1 MADFKKNRKEVRA
14 VVLKPGEELLINAG
28 PADWDAALKEFLA
41 TLDVKESTKKT
52 YKESLNQFHKF
63 ITSSGKQFSSLT
75 EKDIL
80 EYKQHLIS
88 TKLQALTI
96 RSYIVAVHKFYE
108 WTASHHL
115 YENIAV
121 SVKSPRRNQGSPDGE
136 HFLKMHLTDEQAGEL
151 LEYYRERG
159 NLRDYA
165 MINLMLR
172 IGLRTI
178 EVSRLDVGDITT
190 MAGRRVITVWGKGM
204 DTKSKDSFNILS
216 DAAWIPI
223 RDYLQTRPGALM
235 GEPLFA
241 TEGKGGHLAKDGD
254 GNEYMRP
261 HCGERMSTRLIQ
273 LIIKKGLRAIGL
285 DSHEYSAHSL
295 RHTTGC
301 QMIKSGASLM
311 DVQRVLR
318 HSSPTTTMIY
328 LKSIEQEE
336 RLSKAPESVLDNAF
350 KSHADKQ

>member
-1 MADFKKNRKEVRA
+1 MSGAPVA
-14 VVLKPGEELLINAG
+14 
-28 PADWDAALKEFLA
+28 
-41 TLDVKESTKKT
+41 S
-52 YKESLNQFHKF
+52 
-63 ITSSGKQFSSLT
+63 TSSLQDGGASETST
-75 EKDIL
+75 L
-80 EYKQHLIS
+80 ENN
-88 TKLQALTI
+88 A
-96 RSYIVAVHKFYE
+96 RS
-108 WTASHHL
+108 
-115 YENIAV
+115 
-121 SVKSPRRNQGSPDGE
+121 
-136 HFLKMHLTDEQAGEL
+136 
-151 LEYYRERG
+151 
-159 NLRDYA
+159 
-165 MINLMLR
+165 
-172 IGLRTI
+172 
-178 EVSRLDVGDITT
+178 
-190 MAGRRVITVWGKGM
+190 
-204 DTKSKDSFNILS
+204 
-216 DAAWIPI
+216 AANACAAAI
-223 RDYLQTRPGALM
+223 
-235 GEPLFA
+235 A